1 MFPVAPA
8 IGHSDRGDEPGLLL
22 AVALAFAGGIIL
34 NLMPCVFPVLFLKAL
49 ALVGSA
55 GESKAR
61 QRAHGMVY
69 TAGILCSFWIIVGAL
84 LTLRALGKQAGW
96 GFQLQ
101 SPGFRRRYDLPP
113 IFHGTLPGGH
123 V

>member
-1 MFPVAPA
+1 MPVAPA
-8 IGHSDRGDEPGLLL
+8 IGRSDRGDEPGLLL
-22 AVALAFAGGIIL
+22 AVALAFTGGIIL

-55 GESKAR
+55 RESKTR
-61 QRAHGMVY
+61 QRAHGMAY

-96 GFQLQ
+96 DFNFNPRASSSL
-101 SPGFRRRYDLPP
+101 
-113 IFHGTLPGGH
+113 
-123 V
+123 